1 MPDAISLL
9 KARLGSDRI
18 VADPSGLKAYEIGGS
33 RPAVALFPSNPDE
46 AALALGE
53 AGKAGLPV
61 VPWGAGTKQYL
72 GPPPSAGF
80 AVLCT
85 RRLNSVIDFDP
96 ENLTITAAAGA
107 SLSSIQDTVRHA
119 GLMVPLD
126 PPYSDRATIGG
137 ILASGSSGPR
147 RLMYGSTRDLTLGLR
162 AALPG
167 GQVIKAG
174 GKTVKNVAGYDV
186 TKLFVGSMG
195 TLGLIIEAT
204 MRLRPIPE
212 ARCTLILPC
221 QDLQGIE
228 NIVKSVLASTQFAP
242 SALEVISP
250 GAIAMVRDAT
260 ELELD
265 EGYLLVVGLEGLAEE
280 VWSQSSRLGTLGSF
294 QELVETDRLWHILRD
309 GLPGGVAARAGLPLT
324 SIWPF
329 LRGIEAAVSSVDVEC
344 PVIVRAGTGLAHLF
358 PRAPEESPDALVGF
372 LRRARSLA
380 TELGGY
386 LVPERGP
393 AHVRSEMAVWD
404 DAGGSL
410 PVAKRIKEV
419 FDPKHIMSP
428 GRFAGGL

>member
-1 MPDAISLL
+1 VPDAISLL
-9 KARLGSDRI
+9 KAMLGPDRI
-18 VADPSGLKAYEIGGS
+18 VVAPSGLEAYEIGGS
-33 RPAVALFPSNPDE
+33 RPAVALFPSTPDE

-61 VPWGAGTKQYL
+61 VPRGSGSKQHLGA
-72 GPPPSAGF
+72 PPPPGF
-80 AVLCT
+80 VAICT
-85 RRLNSVIDFDP
+85 GRLNSVIDFDP

-126 PPYSDRATIGG
+126 PAYSDCATIGG
-137 ILASGSSGPR
+137 ILASGSNGPG

-212 ARCTLILPC
+212 ETRTLIGSC
-221 QDLQGIE
+221 QGLQGIE
-228 NIVKSVLASTQFAP
+228 TIVKSVLASSQFAP

-260 ELELD
+260 ELELA
-265 EGYLLVVGLEGLAEE
+265 EGYLLVVRLQGLAEE
-280 VWSQSSRLGTLGSF
+280 VESQSSRLAALGPF
-294 QELVETDRLWHILRD
+294 QELVEIDRLWRMLRD

-329 LRGIEAAVSSVDVEC
+329 LRGIEAAASSVNVEC
-344 PVIVRAGTGLAHLF
+344 PLIVRAGVGLAHLF
-358 PRAPEESPDALVGF
+358 PRAPEEASEALVGF

-393 AHVRSEMAVWD
+393 AHVRSELAFGD
-404 DAGGSL
+404 DAGGSFPL
-410 PVAKRIKEV
+410 AKRIKEV

-428 GRFAGGL
+428 GRFVGGL